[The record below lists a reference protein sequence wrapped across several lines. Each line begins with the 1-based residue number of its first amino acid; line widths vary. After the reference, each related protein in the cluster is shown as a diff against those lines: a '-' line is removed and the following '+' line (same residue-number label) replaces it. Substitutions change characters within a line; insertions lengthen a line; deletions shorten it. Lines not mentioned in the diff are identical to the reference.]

1 MQSALLC
8 VRPQTLLWTFKVFFF
23 HFWNSHCDE
32 CFIPALLE
40 LEQSLHGVCWSE
52 LGGERLCW
60 LSTIS
65 QSVFMCVRWSIS
77 LLTLVSQAPRSARF
91 LSVGQHL
98 ACCHGF
104 IAPPVTVAVR
114 FLFTARLKAASL
126 FFPLYTHTH
135 CMHMCVCV
143 FGSSLSCKC
152 RSDGSSYFYLTIM
165 LKWFSVYMF
174 PSCVIMNVM
183 WM

>member
-1 MQSALLC
+1 MMQSALLS

-23 HFWNSHCDE
+23 FS
-32 CFIPALLE
+32 LLK
-40 LEQSLHGVCWSE
+40 LPLWWMLYSCTSGVGTMPSWCVCWSE
-52 LGGERLCW
+52 LSGERLCW

-77 LLTLVSQAPRSARF
+77 LLTLVSQAPRSTHQVLANIWHVVMVSSLLLWQWLFVSFSLQDWKLTVFSF
-91 LSVGQHL
+91 LSLH
-98 ACCHGF
+98 
-104 IAPPVTVAVR
+104 
-114 FLFTARLKAASL
+114 
-126 FFPLYTHTH
+126 THTA
-135 CMHMCVCV
+135 CICV

-152 RSDGSSYFYLTIM
+152 RSDGNSYFYLTIM